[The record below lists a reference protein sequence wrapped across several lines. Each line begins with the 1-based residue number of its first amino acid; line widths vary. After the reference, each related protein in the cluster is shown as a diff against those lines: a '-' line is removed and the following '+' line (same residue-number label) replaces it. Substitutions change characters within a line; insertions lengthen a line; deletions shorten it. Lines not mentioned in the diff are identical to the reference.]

1 MQISTF
7 ITSLEAKITKLFD
20 HKISQKFLTM
30 PKTIRDNAD
39 IDKTFAPL
47 FDSML
52 LTLLADTSL
61 KILTFFT
68 IFFLSDELVASSLS
82 KEG

>member
-1 MQISTF
+1 
-7 ITSLEAKITKLFD
+7 
-20 HKISQKFLTM
+20 M

-68 IFFLSDELVASSLS
+68 IFFFQTSLLRARCRKKDEVEEGKILHSFERCLSDSTVEKWPSV
-82 KEG
+82 

>member
-1 MQISTF
+1 
-7 ITSLEAKITKLFD
+7 
-20 HKISQKFLTM
+20 M